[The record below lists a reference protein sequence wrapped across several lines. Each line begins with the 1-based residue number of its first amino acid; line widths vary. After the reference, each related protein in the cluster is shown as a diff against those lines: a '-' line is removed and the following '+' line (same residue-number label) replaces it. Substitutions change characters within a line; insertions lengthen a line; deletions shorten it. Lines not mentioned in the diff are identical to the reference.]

1 MPLLF
6 VFDLLDLQHSSTLIA
21 KRIIILHISCHV
33 REEYNKQEE
42 GGGVMPKFIPRKYE
56 KEVISMR
63 ISVETLEEL
72 DTKANEIGISRNELI
87 TQCICLALAIL
98 EDSNGK

>member
-1 MPLLF
+1 LNI
-6 VFDLLDLQHSSTLIA
+6 SY
-21 KRIIILHISCHV
+21 HI

-87 TQCICLALAIL
+87 NQCICFALANM

>member
-1 MPLLF
+1 MNI
-6 VFDLLDLQHSSTLIA
+6 SY
-21 KRIIILHISCHV
+21 HI

-42 GGGVMPKFIPRKYE
+42 GGGDMPKFIPRKYE

-87 TQCICLALAIL
+87 NQCICFALANM
-98 EDSNGK
+98 EDSSGK